1 MTQIVNRLLGLLVAI
16 AAGAAFA
23 ADTYKWVDEK
33 GVITYGEK
41 PPAGRA
47 AKPVDTTPVGPTGP
61 ADSSLQDSSDAGKR
75 RRAEEMRPQ
84 PATASVPLPAPA
96 APQARG
102 MAFDTFIRLQP
113 GMTEGELLVRAGQPD
128 HESVENFRAAIVKT
142 YYYFPTVA
150 NPFTTVVTVRGG
162 RIANLDRVKRF

>member
-1 MTQIVNRLLGLLVAI
+1 MTQTVKRLLGFLVAI
-16 AAGAAFA
+16 AAGASFA
-23 ADTYKWVDEK
+23 AETYKWVDEK
-33 GVITYGEK
+33 GVVTYGEK

-47 AKPVDTTPVGPTGP
+47 ARPVDTTPVGPTGHV
-61 ADSSLQDSSDAGKR
+61 DSGLQDRSDAGKR
-75 RRAEEMRPQ
+75 RSAEDLRTQ
-84 PATASVPLPAPA
+84 PAPA
-96 APQARG
+96 AVPPQPPATAPVRG

-162 RIANLDRVKRF
+162 RIANLDRVKKF

>member
-1 MTQIVNRLLGLLVAI
+1 MTQVVKRLLGLLVAI
-16 AAGAAFA
+16 VAGAAFA

-33 GVITYGEK
+33 GVTTYGEK

-47 AKPVDTTPVGPTGP
+47 AKPVDTTPVGPTGTVDGSP
-61 ADSSLQDSSDAGKR
+61 PDRSDAVKR
-75 RRAEEMRPQ
+75 RQAEELRPQ
-84 PATASVPLPAPA
+84 PTTASVPPPVPA

-102 MAFDTFIRLQP
+102 MEFETFIRLQR

-128 HESVENFRAAIVKT
+128 HESVENFRNAIVKT
-142 YYYFPTVA
+142 YYYFPTAA

-162 RIANLDRVKRF
+162 RIANLDRVKKF